1 MDGGFNG
8 DTVCRRR
15 PYNRVTLGVWFTILY
30 MIYRC
35 KREYGIKVSPCMGNP
50 VCILYMLYRCERA
63 YGIDIQSK
71 HLKVL
76 NSFFSVKIV
85 FTV

>member
-1 MDGGFNG
+1 MIYRCEREYGIKVSPCMGNP
-8 DTVCRRR
+8 VCI
-15 PYNRVTLGVWFTILY
+15 FY

-35 KREYGIKVSPCMGNP
+35 ERKYGIKVSPCMGNP